1 MDKVSDQDD
10 DKVDA
15 KCKKEIK
22 HLTTVYSLINSIANT
37 TCICGE
43 QEQLNTVTQQMKI
56 QILIVD
62 GLDKQSGFSIA
73 PVAQYCSVALERV
86 NKEIEAVGTPDDDGS
101 VEVVKGRRINER
113 IFEKMDMLT
122 VWASEIEIFT
132 DAQILQTS
140 IFVGRG
146 PQLASG
152 ISVPAPAD
160 CEESSS
166 LREVLEGAEIELAGS
181 VYEEKLFDL
190 KTKNIV
196 LDVSAI
202 NQAPEIQRRV
212 PPDP

>member
-1 MDKVSDQDD
+1 MSTKQL
-10 DKVDA
+10 
-15 KCKKEIK
+15 
-22 HLTTVYSLINSIANT
+22 LTCAAPQS
-37 TCICGE
+37 
-43 QEQLNTVTQQMKI
+43 
-56 QILIVD
+56 VD

-86 NKEIEAVGTPDDDGS
+86 NKEIETVGTPDDFGS

-122 VWASEIEIFT
+122 VWASEIEIFA

-140 IFVGRG
+140 VFVGNGRQPHAHISHQVKPLHEGTLLLHLLPHGHTAPERG
-146 PQLASG
+146 AGAAIGQRDQCPG
-152 ISVPAPAD
+152 PRG
-160 CEESSS
+160 
-166 LREVLEGAEIELAGS
+166 LRRVQQPEGGVGRYGAKNGAEIELAGS

>member
-56 QILIVD
+56 QILIGNGRQPHAHISHQVKPLHEGTLLLHLLPHGHTAPERGAGAAIGQRD
-62 GLDKQSGFSIA
+62 QCPGPRGLR
-73 PVAQYCSVALERV
+73 RV
-86 NKEIEAVGTPDDDGS
+86 QQPEGG
-101 VEVVKGRRINER
+101 
-113 IFEKMDMLT
+113 
-122 VWASEIEIFT
+122 
-132 DAQILQTS
+132 
-140 IFVGRG
+140 VGRYG
-146 PQLASG
+146 AKN
-152 ISVPAPAD
+152 
-160 CEESSS
+160 
-166 LREVLEGAEIELAGS
+166 GAEIELAGS

-202 NQAPEIQRRV
+202 NQAPEIQRRLRILS
-212 PPDP
+212 DALNSLKTWLT